1 MKYFLKHREYIFIP
15 IYRFVLV
22 VFLIIIASSNTNSQT
37 VEERIDNIIS
47 QMTLEEKI
55 LQLHKE
61 GAMNTASNQRLDIP
75 GFVMAD
81 GPHGV
86 RDGMA
91 TSFPVGIGIAA
102 TWDINLAQRVG
113 KALGEEF
120 RGKGK
125 NQMLGPAI
133 DLNRDPRN
141 GRSPESGGEDPYLN
155 AQITSAI
162 IKGIQSTPIVATAKH
177 YNCVHKQTERF
188 SNNYTMTQRWLMEHY
203 GLNFR
208 TAVQDAGVFSVMS
221 AYNKIN
227 EVQSAES
234 YNLLTTILRDSW
246 GFPFYVVSDWGA
258 VHNSEKAIKAGT
270 DICMGSDH
278 YQNDVKSKKSPLC

>member
-1 MKYFLKHREYIFIP
+1 MVWQR
-15 IYRFVLV
+15 VSQLV
-22 VFLIIIASSNTNSQT
+22 SVIAS
-37 VEERIDNIIS
+37 
-47 QMTLEEKI
+47 
-55 LQLHKE
+55 
-61 GAMNTASNQRLDIP
+61 
-75 GFVMAD
+75 
-81 GPHGV
+81 
-86 RDGMA
+86 
-91 TSFPVGIGIAA
+91 

-113 KALGEEF
+113 KALVEEF

-162 IKGIQSTPIVATAKH
+162 IKGIQSTLIVATAKH

-208 TAVQDAGVFSVMS
+208 TAVQDAGVFSVMN

-234 YNLLTTILRDSW
+234 YNLLTTILRDSL
-246 GFPFYVVSDWGA
+246 
-258 VHNSEKAIKAGT
+258 
-270 DICMGSDH
+270 
-278 YQNDVKSKKSPLC
+278 Q